1 VPLAQTTEYVEPR
14 IVDGK
19 ERWGNQTD
27 SGQNRLSPSDNRAE
41 LRSKTY
47 PGIAKAMAD
56 QWFPAGGRKIFNHG
70 QLQMKFTTKQVSS
83 ACF

>member
-1 VPLAQTTEYVEPR
+1 MIMEEIYVIRDIER
-14 IVDGK
+14 DKYYWSHRAEDGF
-19 ERWGNQTD
+19 

-56 QWFPAGGRKIFNHG
+56 QWFPAGGKKIVNHG
-70 QLQMKFTTKQVSS
+70 QLLNEL
-83 ACF
+83 